1 MVTCYDCIHRC
12 VCPIADGCE
21 YADEEHIRDDCE
33 YFADAPDAMPSEKV
47 EELIYK
53 LECLLCHATGGR
65 LSKHT
70 YTLQTMESAVTD
82 YIQERCDEASID
94 GGKTTTEEIF
104 AEIEFDIANLDF
116 DREESRAIAI
126 EGVIAALKKKY
137 TEGEI

>member
-1 MVTCYDCIHRC
+1 MVTCNDCIHRC

-33 YFADAPDAMPSEKV
+33 YFADTTDAMPSEEV

-70 YTLQTMESAVTD
+70 YTLQTMESAVAD
-82 YIQERCDEASID
+82 YIQESCDEASIE
-94 GGKTTTEEIF
+94 GGKNVAEEII
-104 AEIEFDIANLDF
+104 AELEDYLSY
-116 DREESRAIAI
+116 EHCETLP
-126 EGVIAALKKKY
+126 ALVMKFRNRY
-137 TEGEI
+137 TEDQI

>member
-1 MVTCYDCIHRC
+1 MITCNDCIHAC
-12 VCPIADGCE
+12 VCPLADGAE
-21 YADEEHIRDDCE
+21 YRDIDSIRSDCE
-33 YFADAPDAMPSEKV
+33 YFIRAEDFVPSKEV

-70 YTLQTMESAVTD
+70 YTLHTMESAVTD
-82 YIQERCDEASID
+82 YIQESCDEASIE
-94 GGKTTTEEIF
+94 GGKTTAEEIF

-137 TEGEI
+137 TEGET